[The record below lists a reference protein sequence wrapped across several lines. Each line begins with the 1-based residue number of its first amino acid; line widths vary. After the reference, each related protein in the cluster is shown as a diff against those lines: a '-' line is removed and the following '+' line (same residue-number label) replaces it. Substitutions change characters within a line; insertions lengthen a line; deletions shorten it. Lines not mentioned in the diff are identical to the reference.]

1 MSQLLT
7 KIQYD
12 FTGGLYKRF
21 GTYMSPPNCVSKL
34 QNARVDKGGFRQI
47 GGYSALNATAIG
59 ASSITS
65 GFRAYIGT
73 KKVTLV
79 TAGTFMYY
87 WTVGSTSFTSCISG
101 LTPNSPWSFVT
112 YNSYIYC
119 QNGVDDYR
127 KIDISSCTSSVPPSV
142 SAITAVGSCPPA
154 NSAQL
159 FVARERVWA
168 VGNSL
173 YPDRAYYCSK
183 SSASGLEGIG
193 LPEVWSGNKYLAFP
207 RQSNNMVAV
216 GGIDW
221 KDQPCVLTDTTFT
234 LVLGDNNTEFE
245 QPLMDNSIGCA
256 ARRTI
261 QAFGGGIIFLGKT
274 GVYFFTGGK
283 CRCISLGI
291 QNYIDDINR
300 TYISNAVAIADEN
313 CYYLSY
319 TSTAAGGVINN
330 RTLIFDTRIG
340 DVVGEAIKGGWTG
353 PHTIGAGCF
362 IGYFGPGDNSE
373 LYFGDASATGL
384 VHKFMDDT
392 VKSFNGSA
400 IDMDVETYDY
410 DYKELVR
417 PDIKK
422 QLAKV
427 VVIAEPETA
436 GVISASY
443 YNDNNSSDTAIGT
456 IDLATV
462 GKERGD
468 MSGKTDSTRTIVMHP
483 LTVPLSVSSTCYFN
497 RLRFR
502 SNGIGSICI
511 VRSIIQ
517 TSWLIENPT
526 LI

>member
-7 KIQYD
+7 KIQSD

-21 GTYMSPPNCVSKL
+21 GTYMTPPNCASKL

-65 GFRAYIGT
+65 GFRAYIGV

-87 WTVGSTSFTSCISG
+87 WTTGSTQFLSCISG
-101 LTPNSPWSFVT
+101 LTLNSPWSFVT
-112 YNSYIYC
+112 YNGYIYC
-119 QNGVDDYR
+119 QNGFDAYR
-127 KIDISSCTSSVPPSV
+127 KIDILSCTSAVPPSI
-142 SAITAVGSCPPA
+142 SAITAIGNCPPA
-154 NSAQL
+154 NSTQL

-168 VGNSL
+168 VGNSV

-183 SSASGLEGIG
+183 DASAIG

-207 RQSNNMVAV
+207 RESNNMVAV

-221 KDQPCVLTDTTFT
+221 KDQPCILTDTTFS
-234 LVLGDNNTEFE
+234 LVMGDNNTEFE
-245 QPLMDNSIGCA
+245 LPIMDSSIGCA
-256 ARRTI
+256 SRRTI
-261 QAFGGGIIFLGKT
+261 QAFGGGIIFLGKK

-291 QNYIDDINR
+291 QPYIDDINK

-319 TSTAAGGVINN
+319 TSTAANGVINN
-330 RTLIFDTRIG
+330 RMLIFDTRIG

-353 PHTIGAGCF
+353 PHTIGANCF

-373 LYFGDASATGL
+373 LYFGDASATGF
-384 VHKFMDDT
+384 VYKFMDDT
-392 VKSFNGSA
+392 VKSFNGGA
-400 IDMDVETYDY
+400 VEMDVEPYDY

-417 PDIKK
+417 PDIQK
-422 QLAKV
+422 QLDKV
-427 VVIAEPETA
+427 IVIAEPETA
-436 GVISASY
+436 GTISASY
-443 YNDNNSSDTAIGT
+443 YSNNNISDVTIGT

-468 MSGKTDSTRTIVMHP
+468 MSGNQSATRTIIISP
-483 LTVPLSVSSTCYFN
+483 LKVPLSVSSTCYFD

-502 SNGIGSICI
+502 SNGTGSNIV

-517 TSWLIENPT
+517 TAWLGENPT